1 MTDTGYVFDPFAPGF
16 TDDPY
21 PEYERLR
28 SSDPVHE
35 NPLGFWV
42 VSTYDEVN
50 ALLRSGH
57 SVEERHVAPGP
68 MQQIADEVYGDRE
81 ERMHGLSM
89 LDKDPPD
96 HTRLRKLVSKA
107 FTPKSIAALEPE
119 VERLVDDALDRIA
132 DEGEVDLVEALAYP
146 LPFTVITEML
156 GMPEADHVR
165 MRELAGIIVRS
176 LEPVVDAD
184 AFRVILEADNELAEI
199 AADVIERKRREPGD
213 DLLTAL
219 IRAEDGGDVLDDEEL
234 VAQVLLLYIAGHE
247 TTVNLIANG
256 TLALLRN
263 PDQLALLRERPD
275 LAGNAVEEL
284 LRYDSPVQMSR
295 RITLEPYSA
304 GGREIPAGA
313 FVIASLAAA
322 NRDPGRWGPDA
333 DALRL
338 DREGA
343 RAHLS
348 FGAGVHH
355 CLGAALAR
363 LEGRVA
369 IQRLVARFPDLRLT
383 GEPDWNGR
391 INLRGP
397 EHLPVAVR

>member
-1 MTDTGYVFDPFAPGF
+1 MTETGYVFDPFAPGF

-21 PEYERLR
+21 PEYDRLR
-28 SSDPVHE
+28 AADPVHE
-35 NPLGFWV
+35 NPFGFWL
-42 VSTYDEVN
+42 VSTYDAVN
-50 ALLRSGH
+50 DLLRSGH

-68 MQQIADEVYGDRE
+68 MQALAEEVYGDRE

-107 FTPKSIAALEPE
+107 FTPKAITALEPE
-119 VERLVDDALDRIA
+119 VERLVDDALDRMA
-132 DEGEVDLVEALAYP
+132 EAGEVDLVEALAYP
-146 LPFTVITEML
+146 LPFTVITRML
-156 GMPEADHVR
+156 GMPEADHAR
-165 MRELAGIIVRS
+165 MRELAGIVVRS

-184 AFRVILEADNELAEI
+184 AFREILSADNELAAI
-199 AADVIERKRREPGD
+199 AADVVQRKRREPGD

-219 IRAEDGGDVLDDEEL
+219 IRAEDGGDVLDDDEL

-304 GGREIPAGA
+304 GGTEIPAGA

-338 DREGA
+338 DREDA
-343 RAHLS
+343 RSHVS

-369 IQRLVARFPDLRLT
+369 IQRLVERFPDLRLV
-383 GEPDWNGR
+383 GEPAWNGR

-397 EHLPVAVR
+397 QHLPVAV

>member
-1 MTDTGYVFDPFAPGF
+1 MSETAYVFDPFAPGF

-21 PEYERLR
+21 PTYDELR
-28 SSDPVHE
+28 AADPVHQ
-35 NPLGFWV
+35 NPFGFWV
-42 VSTYDEVN
+42 LSTYDEVN

-68 MQQIADEVYGDRE
+68 MQQIADEVYGDSA

-107 FTPKSIAALEPE
+107 FTPKAIAALEPE
-119 VERLVDDALDRIA
+119 VERLVDDALDRMA
-132 DEGEVDLVEALAYP
+132 GQGECDLVEALAYP

-156 GMPEADHVR
+156 GMPEADHER
-165 MRELAGIIVRS
+165 MRELAGIVVRS

-184 AFRVILEADNELAEI
+184 AFREILAADTELADI
-199 AADVIERKRREPGD
+199 AADVVERKRREPGH

-263 PDQLALLRERPD
+263 PDQLALLRDRPD

-295 RITLEPYSA
+295 RITLEPYRVA
-304 GGREIPAGA
+304 GAEIPAGA

-338 DREGA
+338 DREDA
-343 RAHLS
+343 RGHVS

-369 IQRLVARFPDLRLT
+369 IQRLVERFPQLRLT
-383 GEPDWNGR
+383 GEPVWNGR

-397 EHLPVAVR
+397 QHLPVAVA